1 MNAILQTAR
10 STVAA
15 ASAVSPALAAR
26 LALPM
31 FMHVGRRMPVAEADA
46 PTMERARRWEAAIPG
61 IRGRGSRIAVH
72 EWGSG
77 ADVVLLV
84 HGWQGRAS
92 QFAPLV
98 RELLAERFRVVAVDM
113 PAHGDAPGRA
123 TSVFD
128 WLDAIRA
135 VQARHGALHGLVGHS
150 LGGLAALTA
159 AADGVQVRRVVT
171 ASAPAD
177 ASAVFDAFRDRLG
190 MDAPTDAA
198 MRALF
203 ERRYF
208 PGQDPIARVSGVARP
223 LRTSVSTLVAHDV
236 RDRVIPHA
244 EALRVRAAVPGAAAL
259 DTDGGWHARLVR
271 SDAFLDAAVA
281 HLIAP
286 DPVRERVGVERAAV
300 PEDR

>member
-1 MNAILQTAR
+1 MNATLQAVRGTLA
-10 STVAA
+10 S
-15 ASAVSPALAAR
+15 ASAVSPAFAAQ
-26 LALPM
+26 LALPL
-31 FMHVGRRMPVAEADA
+31 FMHVGRRMPVLESDA
-46 PTMERARRWEAAIPG
+46 PTMRRARLWEAAIPG
-61 IRGRGSRIAVH
+61 VRGRGARVHVH
-72 EWGSG
+72 EWGDG

-123 TSVFD
+123 TSLVD

-150 LGGLAALTA
+150 LGGLATLVA
-159 AADGVQVRRVVT
+159 AAEGVQVRRVVT

-177 ASAVFDAFRDRLG
+177 AAAVFDVFADRLG
-190 MDAPTDAA
+190 LDEQADAA
-198 MRALF
+198 MRDLF
-203 ERRYF
+203 ARRYF
-208 PGQDPIARVSGVARP
+208 PGQDPIARLSAVAHP
-223 LRTSVSTLVAHDV
+223 LRSPVRTLVAHDA
-236 RDRVIPHA
+236 RDRVIPHG
-244 EALRVRAAVPGAAAL
+244 EATRLRSALPGAAVL

-271 SDAFLDAAVA
+271 SDAFLDAAVE

-286 DPVRERVGVERAAV
+286 DAV
-300 PEDR
+300 PAVDIDGVPASQVR